1 MHEQR
6 LMPKCVGCKA
16 EPKNMRMYPR
26 ELMPYDAQILCT
38 LWDFNAHELLDR
50 LRIAHGMSECANA
63 ANAFCNVD
71 ELVVVLRANEAL
83 ETTVNEADLGNG
95 FENHFIFDDKVK
107 MYRLRQY
114 RVLGT
119 EGDDRFLSHRYSP
132 PFIDACRER
141 ASRTLAALS
150 ASIIESFASRSA
162 SFECATSA

>member
-1 MHEQR
+1 
-6 LMPKCVGCKA
+6 
-16 EPKNMRMYPR
+16 
-26 ELMPYDAQILCT
+26 
-38 LWDFNAHELLDR
+38 
-50 LRIAHGMSECANA
+50 MSECANA

-132 PFIDACRER
+132 PFIVACRER